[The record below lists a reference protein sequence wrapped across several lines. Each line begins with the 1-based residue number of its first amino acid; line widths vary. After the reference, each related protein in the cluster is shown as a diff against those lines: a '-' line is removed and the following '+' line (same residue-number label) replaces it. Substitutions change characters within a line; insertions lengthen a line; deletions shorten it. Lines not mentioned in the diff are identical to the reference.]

1 MERLIPFRINGNDVM
16 EDILEK
22 FKQYESE
29 IPSKW
34 REEAEYRRANKSWLR
49 RSQKIAVKILSKM
62 RESGISQTELA
73 LIMECSQQY
82 VSKILKGQEN
92 LSLETISKIE
102 DSLGLSLLVI

>member
-1 MERLIPFRINGNDVM
+1 MDKV
-16 EDILEK
+16 LEK
-22 FKQYESE
+22 LKQHQSE
-29 IPSKW
+29 TPSKW
-34 REEAEYRRANKSWLR
+34 REEAEFRRANKSWLR

-73 LIMECSQQY
+73 NKMGCSQQY

-102 DSLGLSLLVI
+102 DSLGLSLLII

>member
-1 MERLIPFRINGNDVM
+1 MDKL
-16 EDILEK
+16 LEK
-22 FKQYESE
+22 LKQHQSKT
-29 IPSKW
+29 PSKW
-34 REEAEYRRANKSWLR
+34 REEAEFRRANKSWIR

-73 LIMECSQQY
+73 IKMGCSQQY

-102 DSLGLSLLVI
+102 DSLGISLLVI